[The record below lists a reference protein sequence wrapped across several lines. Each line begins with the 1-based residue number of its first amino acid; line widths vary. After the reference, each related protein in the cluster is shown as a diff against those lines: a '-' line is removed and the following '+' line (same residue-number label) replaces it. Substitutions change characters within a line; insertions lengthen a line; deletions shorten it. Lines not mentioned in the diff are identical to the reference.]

1 MAVLQ
6 RAIST
11 DQSFRALAAITTDVV
26 REACKRHELVGAEAI
41 ILGRALTAGCLLS
54 TLTKNDDERVRIA
67 FRGDGPL
74 GKIVVDSRSNG
85 KVRGYIQLAED
96 ATPEPIPEV
105 IHGRLRIGALVG
117 AGSLMITRDVGLENP
132 YQGIVELTT
141 GELDDDLEHYLTRS
155 EQMPSALT
163 CEVILDARGGVLR
176 AAGILCQTF
185 PGAPTEAVLGLQKSL
200 FHGSL
205 ADLLRQERSPDELIS
220 FALAGEPHE
229 TLAATPLS
237 FSCHC
242 DMNRARSIIST
253 LGAEDIDA
261 LADEP
266 GPTEV
271 RCSYCGTRY
280 TLSPTELHALADEL
294 RRDRS

>member
-26 REACKRHELVGAEAI
+26 REACRRHELVGAEAI

-54 TLTKNDDERVRIA
+54 TLTKDDEERVRIA

-74 GKIVVDSRSNG
+74 GKVIVDSRSDG
-85 KVRGYIQLAED
+85 TARGYIQLAED
-96 ATPEPIPEV
+96 ATPEPLPE
-105 IHGRLRIGALVG
+105 ILNGRRRVGALVG
-117 AGSLMITRDVGLENP
+117 SGSLMITRDVGLANP
-132 YQGIVELTT
+132 YQGVVELTT

-163 CEVILDARGGVLR
+163 CEVLLDARGGVLR
-176 AAGILCQTF
+176 AAGLLCQTF
-185 PGAPTEAVLGLQKSL
+185 PGAPPEAVLSLQKSL

-205 ADLLRQERSPDELIS
+205 ADLLRQERSPDELIGY
-220 FALAGEPHE
+220 ALGGEPHE

-237 FSCHC
+237 FSCPC
-242 DMNRARSIIST
+242 DMARARSIVST
-253 LGAEDIDA
+253 LGADDIDA

-280 TLSPTELHALADEL
+280 VLSPTELHALADEL
-294 RRDRS
+294 RRERS

>member
-26 REACKRHELVGAEAI
+26 REACRRHELVGAEAI
-41 ILGRALTAGCLLS
+41 VLGRALTAGCLLS
-54 TLTKNDDERVRIA
+54 TLTKDEDERVRIA

-74 GKIVVDSRSNG
+74 GKVVVDSRSDG
-85 KVRGYIQLAED
+85 TVRGYIQLAED
-96 ATPEPIPEV
+96 AAPAPLPEI
-105 IHGRLRIGALVG
+105 ITGRRRVGALVG
-117 AGSLMITRDVGLENP
+117 AGSLMITRDVGLANP
-132 YQGIVELTT
+132 YQGVVELTT
-141 GELDDDLEHYLTRS
+141 GELDDDLENYLTRS

-163 CEVILDARGGVLR
+163 CEVLLDARGGVLR
-176 AAGILCQTF
+176 AAGLLCQTF
-185 PGAPTEAVLGLQKSL
+185 PGAPPEAVLSLQKSL

-205 ADLLRQERSPDELIS
+205 ADLLRQERSPDELIGY
-220 FALAGEPHE
+220 ALAGEPHE

-237 FSCHC
+237 FSCPC
-242 DMNRARSIIST
+242 DINRARAIVST
-253 LGAEDIDA
+253 LGADDIDA

-280 TLSPTELHALADEL
+280 TLSPAELHALADEI